1 MIRTLAPQIKSPGFK
16 TADFSYPLITIMYD
30 TLKQV
35 FHTRQSELWRST
47 VVLCVRGVASNEAEE
62 AVASSLLCARTRA
75 RIGTSM
81 REVNYIT
88 MTDLTRTINRG
99 WAALI
104 TTFFT

>member
-1 MIRTLAPQIKSPGFK
+1 MVTKCCQLPAPSH
-16 TADFSYPLITIMYD
+16 FSIMYF
-30 TLKQV
+30 KQQV
-35 FHTRQSELWRST
+35 AGQGF
-47 VVLCVRGVASNEAEE
+47 RGVASNEAEE
-62 AVASSLLCARTRA
+62 AVASSLLCARARA